1 MATYNFDFSVELSKE
16 QTIEIFAQVGN
27 DSRLSPVDLKWLGID
42 NDFEKWDTD
51 ELVKVTK
58 VLVAY
63 LNANSTPFPYWLSEW
78 DEICVVDTYTFYDQ
92 IDCFKEAGL
101 KVSYAQWNKL
111 ENCLE
116 GSELD
121 GMSAFVADGSKKILY
136 LSTKSRF
143 EEVKPIEW
151 LQVNHLAK
159 LGNNLDD
166 KGFIDFLSMFANFK
180 VVSET
185 VVDLPTIGNVMSTY
199 SQARF
204 NFERGE
210 IQTGRDFA
218 VRSKAFVNG
227 CGMLSNKIL
236 MMLLALQLAGMS
248 EWGVGQTV
256 IDGTIAFLTQ
266 LWEEEDLYG
275 QVMDSNQQLR
285 TIRENTCSLL
295 KVVPNYQFPYF
306 RLENNNSK
314 DGVAEA
320 VNYCIENK
328 IPFMTDKNA
337 MKRLVTGAGVT
348 ALAAAMLFDEEDGIA
363 KLSTILDIAKPGKV
377 LNRGWNMVAIA
388 AEQGLDFQEN
398 FRPYVQAGL
407 VFEHDADTHIVVKGD
422 KRLTLTHDGRLLT
435 NGSGVGLTKKG
446 FAYSARKT
454 LRGTLNSISIKEGET
469 LDSIK
474 ADMELKLSE
483 ILSSDRTI
491 KSTDSTEDK
500 VIFKYRGKELI
511 KYKGLNQDII
521 LSTKYGCSFEVR
533 KLATSKSLYISVTVV
548 YFADDCE
555 IKGRGIAI
563 KAVLKK
569 GNNVYILT
577 EDGQEIEWEVALNSE
592 CLKGTASRLH
602 QYAEYLL
609 DQTGKQSFINFSTN
623 ILRTPAMEG
632 SYYEQDLN
640 DETCDFYTW
649 WKENTKQYIIRDFV
663 DYETYFKPIILGHV
677 GLDSDCSNDKV
688 YEALAN
694 DVNKDIRLVNPV
706 SKKYT
711 LDIEEALD
719 PSGKLVFVEEVVR
732 GVLAPYTF
740 QVEMATVRECTV
752 PAQSP
757 TLQQLCATY
766 AAKPELGYKLLKDAH
781 ITENAILGCA
791 AMALND
797 PSLRGLDD
805 SDDLSQEG
813 SKWEDSDSYTLTA
826 KEIAT
831 VLNVSQF
838 GMGYANIY
846 DANEDPF
853 LAFSEPGVEK
863 KFKAKGLVNKVG
875 LVQKIP
881 GSKFT
886 VKEVID
892 GTSWNYQV
900 NVGTGYNVASV
911 LTCEAA
917 LARYALI
924 RASKAKDKAA
934 TQQALNRLKLIAKTQ
949 GLGWIT
955 GYEDSWLCGFNLNGM
970 ELANELHEFRKLY
983 VDDFKTLS
991 GNIIKGKTF
1000 GEIITQLTDRL
1011 EAISGIKFEQAVV
1024 VQFLWGYRIARGI
1037 SALEKYSD
1045 TNSVAKAFSMTAE
1058 DMQMVAIAGA
1068 MRRCD
1073 QGRFANFLDANE
1085 EDEDSTGISVWTYL
1099 NSMWSQVQDQIPFFL
1114 RRKLYKSMI
1123 VQTEFADLTRSIN
1136 NASEIGGKQNSN
1148 SRVLV
1153 KNDLTTGSSKVTV
1166 LLPEGEVEVPLVP
1179 LEFGSIDEKETAD
1192 NDAPYGLD
1200 VNEDFYSFGQLHG
1213 AFEYLHRYCPLNE
1226 EGKRDLTS
1234 TPDKVVKL
1242 KNSDQVLNFWV
1253 DTLSSKELIERAAQ
1267 RYPNGVVIYSADGT
1281 DDNKTCD
1288 LEVYFNFQDL
1298 LLSAAFMGG
1307 GQSTGIALNIAE
1319 LLLGISSPYANRPN
1333 GWTTRARNLL
1343 AGIQGQMREM
1353 MKAGLLRRIGRVK
1366 PFAQGSKVM
1375 TSHSVPNV
1383 EIIER
1388 GVSYSIPVFLVNPH
1402 DDLVKVGNYKA
1413 GDYCAMFRTPQIA
1426 KCYGVLLFDET
1437 VSIGHIECNAFLNA
1451 KTHRGDGDGDP
1462 CAIEKLHTPDNA
1474 HLIVEAYWEVLETRK
1489 GR

>member
-16 QTIEIFAQVGN
+16 QAIELFAQTGN

-42 NDFEKWDTD
+42 DNFEKWDTD

-121 GMSAFVADGSKKILY
+121 GMSAFVADGSKKVLY
-136 LSTKSRF
+136 LSNKSRF

-159 LGNNLDD
+159 LGNSLNTE
-166 KGFIDFLSMFANFK
+166 GFVNFLAMFANFK
-180 VVSET
+180 AVSET
-185 VVDLPTIGNVMSTY
+185 VVDLPTASSIMSTY
-199 SQARF
+199 SEARF
-204 NFERGE
+204 NFETGE
-210 IQTGRDFA
+210 IKAGRDFA

-227 CGMLSNKIL
+227 CGLLSNQTL

-248 EWGVGQTV
+248 DWGVGQTV
-256 IDGTIAFLTQ
+256 VDGTIAFLTQ

-295 KVVPNYQFPYF
+295 KVVPKYQFPYF

-328 IPFMTDKNA
+328 VPFMTDKNA

-388 AEQGLDFQEN
+388 SEQGLDFQDGFN
-398 FRPYVQAGL
+398 KYAQAGL
-407 VFEHDADTHIVVKGD
+407 VFEHNSDTHIIVKGD
-422 KRLTLTHDGRLLT
+422 KAYTLTHDGRFLT
-435 NGSGVGLTKKG
+435 NGSGVALTNKL

-454 LRGTLNSISIKEGET
+454 LRATFNAISIKEGET

-474 ADMELKLSE
+474 ADIEIKLSE
-483 ILSSDRTI
+483 ILASDRII
-491 KSTDSTEDK
+491 KASDSTEDK

-511 KYKGLNQDII
+511 KYRGLNQDII
-521 LSTKYGCSFEVR
+521 LSSKYGCSYEVR
-533 KLATSKSLYISVTVV
+533 KLATSKSLSMSVTVI
-548 YFADDCE
+548 YFASDYE
-555 IKGRGIAI
+555 IKGRGIGI

-569 GNNVYILT
+569 NNNVRIYDENRVAIN
-577 EDGQEIEWEVALNSE
+577 WEVALNSE
-592 CLKGTASRLH
+592 CLKGNAARIH
-602 QYAEYLL
+602 QYCEYLL

-623 ILRTPAMEG
+623 ILRTPAMDG

-649 WKENTKQYIIRDFV
+649 WKENTKQYLIRDFV

-677 GLDSDCSNDKV
+677 GLADSDCSNDKV

-694 DVNKDIRLVNPV
+694 DANKDIRLVNPIT
-706 SKKYT
+706 KKYT

-757 TLQQLCATY
+757 TLQQLCAAY

-797 PSLRGLDD
+797 PSLKGLDD
-805 SDDLSQEG
+805 SADLSKEG

-846 DANEDPF
+846 NANEDPF

-863 KFKAKGLVNKVG
+863 KFKAAGLVNKVG

-917 LARYALI
+917 LARYTLI

-934 TQQALNRLKLIAKTQ
+934 TQQALSRLKLIAKTQ

-983 VDDFKTLS
+983 VEDFKTYS
-991 GNIIKGKTF
+991 GEIHKGKTF
-1000 GEIITQLTDRL
+1000 AEIITQLTNRL

-1024 VQFLWGYRIARGI
+1024 VQFLWAYRIARGI

-1166 LLPEGEVEVPLVP
+1166 LLPEGEVKVPLVP
-1179 LEFGSIDEKETAD
+1179 LEFGSIDEKKTAD

-1200 VNEDFYSFGQLHG
+1200 VNGDFYSFGQLHG

-1234 TPDKVVKL
+1234 SPDKVVKL

-1267 RYPNGVVIYSADGT
+1267 RYPDGVVIYSADDSAGA
-1281 DDNKTCD
+1281 

-1383 EIIER
+1383 EIVEG

-1451 KTHRGDGDGDP
+1451 KTHRGDG
-1462 CAIEKLHTPDNA
+1462 K
-1474 HLIVEAYWEVLETRK
+1474 
-1489 GR
+1489 

>member
-1 MATYNFDFSVELSKE
+1 MANYNFDFSAEVTKD
-16 QTIEIFAQVGN
+16 QAIEMFAQVGN
-27 DSRLSPVDLKWLGID
+27 DSRLNPVDLKWLGID
-42 NDFEKWDTD
+42 NDFEKWDED
-51 ELVKVTK
+51 DLVKVTK

-63 LNANSTPFPYWLSEW
+63 LNASSTPFPYWLSKW

-92 IDCFKEAGL
+92 IECMKEAGL
-101 KVSYAQWNKL
+101 KVSYAQWNPK

-121 GMSAFVADGSKKILY
+121 GMSAFEVKGDKKVLY

-143 EEVKPIEW
+143 AETKTIEW
-151 LQVNHLAK
+151 VQVNHLVR
-159 LGNNLDD
+159 LGNNLEVNQ
-166 KGFIDFLSMFANFK
+166 FADFLSMFANFK
-180 VVSET
+180 KVSET
-185 VVDLPTIGNVMSTY
+185 VVDLPTGNSIMSTY
-199 SQARF
+199 SEARF
-204 NFERGE
+204 NLETGE
-210 IQTGRDFA
+210 IKAGRDFA
-218 VRSKAFVNG
+218 VRAKAFIAG
-227 CGMLSNKIL
+227 CGIISNQTL

-248 EWGVGQTV
+248 NWGVGQTV

-295 KVVPNYQFPYF
+295 TVVPNYQFPYV
-306 RLENNNSK
+306 RLENNNTK

-320 VNYCIENK
+320 VDYCIENK

-407 VFEHDADTHIVVKGD
+407 VFEHDSETHIIVKGD
-422 KRLTLTHDGRLLT
+422 KRLTLTHDGRIIT

-454 LRGTLNSISIKEGET
+454 LRATFNAISIKEGET

-483 ILSSDRTI
+483 ILASDRIIKSSDS
-491 KSTDSTEDK
+491 KEDK
-500 VIFKYRGKELI
+500 LIFKYRGKELI

-521 LSTKYGCSFEVR
+521 LSTKYGCYYEVR
-533 KLATSKSLYISVTVV
+533 KLATSKSLAISVTVV
-548 YFADDCE
+548 YFADDFE

-563 KAVLKK
+563 KAVLKR
-569 GNNVYILT
+569 GHNVYILT

-609 DQTGKQSFINFSTN
+609 EQTGKQSFINFSTN
-623 ILRTPAMEG
+623 ILRTPAMDG

-649 WKENTKQYIIRDFV
+649 WKENTKQYLIRDFV
-663 DYETYFKPIILGHV
+663 DYETYFKPLILGHV
-677 GLDSDCSNDKV
+677 GLADSDCSNEKV
-688 YEALAN
+688 YEALSK
-694 DVNKDIRLVNPV
+694 DENKDIRLVNPIT
-706 SKKYT
+706 KKYT

-719 PSGKLVFVEEVVR
+719 PSGKLIFVEEVVR

-797 PSLRGLDD
+797 PSLKGLDN
-805 SDDLSQEG
+805 SDDLSKEG
-813 SKWEDSDSYTLTA
+813 ANWENADSYTLTA

-846 DANEDPF
+846 NANEDPF

-875 LVQKIP
+875 IVKQIP
-881 GSKFT
+881 GTKFT

-924 RASKAKDKAA
+924 KASKAKDKAA
-934 TQQALNRLKLIAKTQ
+934 VQQALSRLKLIAKTQ
-949 GLGWIT
+949 GVGWIT
-955 GYEDSWLCGFNLNGM
+955 GYEDSWLCGFNYNGT
-970 ELANELHEFRKLY
+970 ELANELHEFRKLFTPE
-983 VDDFKTLS
+983 FKSFAGDITP
-991 GNIIKGKTF
+991 GKTF
-1000 GEIITQLTDRL
+1000 TDIIKALTDRL

-1024 VQFLWGYRIARGI
+1024 AQFLWAYRIARGI
-1037 SALEKYSD
+1037 SALEKYSNTED
-1045 TNSVAKAFSMTAE
+1045 VQKAFSLSPE

-1073 QGRFANFLDANE
+1073 QGRFANLLTPNE

-1099 NSMWSQVQDQIPFFL
+1099 NSMWDKVQHQIPFFL

-1166 LLPEGEVEVPLVP
+1166 LLPEGEVKVPLVP
-1179 LEFGSIDEKETAD
+1179 LEFGSIDEKKTAD

-1200 VNEDFYSFGQLHG
+1200 VNGDFYSFGQLHG

-1234 TPDKVVKL
+1234 SPDKVVKL

-1267 RYPNGVVIYSADGT
+1267 RYPDGVVIYSADDSAGA
-1281 DDNKTCD
+1281 

-1383 EIIER
+1383 EIVEE
-1388 GVSYSIPVFLVNPH
+1388 GVNYSIPVFLVNPH

-1413 GDYCAMFRTPQIA
+1413 GDYCALFRTPQIA

-1451 KTHRGDGDGDP
+1451 KTHRGDG
-1462 CAIEKLHTPDNA
+1462 K
-1474 HLIVEAYWEVLETRK
+1474 
-1489 GR
+1489 